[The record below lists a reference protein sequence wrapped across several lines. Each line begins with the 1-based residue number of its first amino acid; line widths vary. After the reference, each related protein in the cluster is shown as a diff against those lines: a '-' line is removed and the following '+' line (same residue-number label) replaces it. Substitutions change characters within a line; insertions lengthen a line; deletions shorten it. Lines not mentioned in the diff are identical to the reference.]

1 MAIHPKMNIV
11 ATGQMAL
18 GGDSKL
24 IDIFI
29 WDADTKAVL
38 GHINDFHQRSIVWL
52 EFSPDDGI
60 YLLTA
65 G

>member
-1 MAIHPKMNIV
+1 
-11 ATGQMAL
+11 MAL

-52 EFSPDDGI
+52 EFSPDDGV